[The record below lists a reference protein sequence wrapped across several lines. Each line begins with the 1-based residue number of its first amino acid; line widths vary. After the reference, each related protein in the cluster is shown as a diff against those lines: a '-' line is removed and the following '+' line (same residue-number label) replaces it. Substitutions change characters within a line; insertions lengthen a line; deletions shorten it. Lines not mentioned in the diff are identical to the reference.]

1 LTRPASTEVLT
12 DLLHDF
18 MDGLRAHFTKVSD
31 DGERDLL
38 VDRIFA
44 AIAAVAGAVLV
55 LMPVGRRRDDLAE
68 ALLAAA
74 VRLWVSR
81 RRAERHLTVLTP
93 LDEEPGN

>member
-38 VDRIFA
+38 VDRISPRSPRSPA
-44 AIAAVAGAVLV
+44 
-55 LMPVGRRRDDLAE
+55 RY
-68 ALLAAA
+68 
-74 VRLWVSR
+74 WC
-81 RRAERHLTVLTP
+81 
-93 LDEEPGN
+93 